1 MSSADMGYAQ
11 AISEGNSLSRSVAAH
26 NEGIREQTQILT
38 QSWRNTIKQDKDKKE
53 QDKIVH
59 TSEDAYGGMTALGT
73 IGQGVSRVKQL
84 GFVGTMKADLQD
96 QINTAKSVVNYVRGG
111 QATPQAVQQTATDAV
126 AKPGAE
132 PSTAQPAEPAQ
143 PQPKPTDPAPTDPD
157 PPASSGAASS
167 TNSSEAGNVATDVSK
182 ADAPATEEV
191 AGKIMK
197 GVKIAGKVGKVAGVV
212 GGAISLGT
220 GINDVADGD
229 FKKMDTA
236 HKVSSIWGDIS
247 GALDIA
253 SVFIPVLAPLA
264 AVSSIGSAIDS
275 TVTSAVDDSN
285 KVTSDQN
292 TEKTQVN
299 QNNAS
304 IQSAPGFTT
313 MSIVANAQQDAT
325 KSIAGSSSF

>member
-1 MSSADMGYAQ
+1 
-11 AISEGNSLSRSVAAH
+11 
-26 NEGIREQTQILT
+26 
-38 QSWRNTIKQDKDKKE
+38 
-53 QDKIVH
+53 
-59 TSEDAYGGMTALGT
+59 
-73 IGQGVSRVKQL
+73 
-84 GFVGTMKADLQD
+84 MKADLQD

-132 PSTAQPAEPAQ
+132 PSTAQP
-143 PQPKPTDPAPTDPD
+143 KPTDPAPTEVTTDPA

-167 TNSSEAGNVATDVSK
+167 TNSSEAGNVATDITK
-182 ADAPATEEV
+182 GDAPATEEV

-197 GVKIAGKVGKVAGVV
+197 GVKIAGKVGKIAGVV

-220 GINDVADGD
+220 GINDIADGD

-236 HKVSSIWGDIS
+236 HKISSVWGDVS

-299 QNNAS
+299 QNKSA

-325 KSIAGSSSF
+325 KSIAGSSAF